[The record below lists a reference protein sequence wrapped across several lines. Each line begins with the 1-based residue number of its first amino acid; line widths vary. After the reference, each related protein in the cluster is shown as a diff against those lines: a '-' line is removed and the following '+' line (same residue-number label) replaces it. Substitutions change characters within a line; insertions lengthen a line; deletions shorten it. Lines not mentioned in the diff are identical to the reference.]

1 MAKRA
6 LLPPSLP
13 PKVLTLNGVASY
25 LGLGSP
31 QAAERWLRAHAVGTF
46 LDRLGRRRAWVKDID
61 AACFLLSA
69 EAYEASRQ
77 AAEDE
82 DEARRRA

>member
-1 MAKRA
+1 MGKPT
-6 LLPPSLP
+6 LLPSSLP
-13 PKVLTLNGVASY
+13 PKTLTLRGLAEY
-25 LGLGSP
+25 LQLGSP
-31 QAAERWLRAHAVGTF
+31 QAAQRWITVHGLRSF
-46 LDRLGRRRAWVKDID
+46 KDKLGRVRCWVKDID